1 MTALLDAVAAAG
13 GRLIAAAGKPMAFD
27 PRRALSR
34 ADDLP
39 LGEPGLWSPNRHCR
53 LVACLDGWI
62 AVSLA
67 RDDDRELV
75 PAWTG
80 ADFADDPWDAVV
92 RCAAQRTAAEM
103 LDTAIL
109 LHLPA
114 ARVGEAE
121 PLAPQQLADGG
132 REDGAVLDLSAL
144 WAGPYCGAL
153 MAEAGLEVVRVE
165 SPARPDPTPVHT
177 PRLDARL
184 NGCKRRLRMALDT
197 AELRALIADARV
209 LITSGRPHALAKLGL
224 DEQRLFAINPRLL
237 WIAITAH
244 GWRGDAA
251 MRVGFGDDCAAAGGL
266 VGWND
271 GTPRFL
277 GDALADPL
285 TGLTAATL
293 ALEALGAGQ
302 RGLLDV
308 SLARTAACFAASVH
322 A

>member
-1 MTALLDAVAAAG
+1 MTALLEAVAAAG
-13 GRLIAAAGKPMAFD
+13 ERLVAASGGRIAFD

-34 ADDLP
+34 AGDLT
-39 LGEPGLWSPNRHCR
+39 LAEPGEWSPNRHCR
-53 LVACLDGWI
+53 MVRCRDGWM

-67 RDDDRELV
+67 REEDRDLV

-80 ADFADDPWDAVV
+80 TALDDEPWQAILG
-92 RCAAQRTAAEM
+92 AAEGQAADAM
-103 LDTAIL
+103 IAGAAE
-109 LHLPA
+109 LHMPV

-121 PLAPQQLADGG
+121 PLAASKLAPCAPCDGI
-132 REDGAVLDLSAL
+132 VVDLSAL

-153 MAEAGLEVVRVE
+153 LAEAGHAVVKVE
-165 SPARPDPTPVHT
+165 SDGRPDPTRLHT

-184 NGCKRRLRMALDT
+184 NGDKRRVSADIDG
-197 AELRALIADARV
+197 AELLAMIGEARV
-209 LITSGRPHALAKLGL
+209 LITSARPHALARLGL
-224 DEQRLFAINPRLL
+224 DEEHLFRINPDLL
-237 WIAITAH
+237 WVAITAH

-266 VGWND
+266 VRWD
-271 GTPRFL
+271 EDQPRFV

-293 ALEALGAGQ
+293 TLEALAAQQGGVI
-302 RGLLDV
+302 DV
-308 SLARTAACFAASVH
+308 SLARTAATFAKAM